1 MENDEAVTIG
11 VIGGSGLYQLFE
23 EGTAEELDVP
33 TPFGPT
39 SSPISIGTMSG
50 RRVAFLT
57 RHGREHSVAP
67 HRINHRA
74 NLWALR
80 SLGVR
85 AIVSSSAVGGLHPD
99 YAPGTFV
106 VTDQLIDRTFGRAD
120 TFFEDD
126 VQHLSFADPF
136 DPTLRRAAVDAIAAL
151 DVPFRPT
158 GTCVVIQGPRFSTRA
173 ESVWLREAGGHTI
186 NMTMTPEVPL
196 AAELG
201 IATVNLSFVTDAD
214 AGLAPTEDEAAA
226 AAAHAATADGAA
238 TADTAATGDAADDA
252 GTPVTHALVMER
264 LARAN
269 EVIVR
274 AIGGIVGAI
283 PADFTPR
290 ELVPAS
296 ASASIMQTQP
306 TAASTGPTMTAGTTA

>member
-23 EGTAEELDVP
+23 EGTADELDVP

-39 SSPISIGTMSG
+39 SSPISIGRMAG

-74 NLWALR
+74 NVWALR

-106 VTDQLIDRTFGRAD
+106 VTDQLIDRTWGRAD

-136 DPTLRRAAVDAIAAL
+136 DPTLRRAAIDAVARL

-173 ESVWLREAGGHTI
+173 ESVWLRQAGGHTI

-226 AAAHAATADGAA
+226 AASAVAASDPEV
-238 TADTAATGDAADDA
+238 DDA
-252 GTPVTHALVMER
+252 GAVVTHALVMER

-274 AIGGIVGAI
+274 AIGQIVAAI

-290 ELVPAS
+290 ELVPTS
-296 ASASIMQTQP
+296 ASASIMQAQP
-306 TAASTGPTMTAGTTA
+306 AATATATTGATA

>member
-23 EGTAEELDVP
+23 EGTADELDVP

-39 SSPISIGTMSG
+39 SSPISIGTMAG

-74 NLWALR
+74 NVWALR

-106 VTDQLIDRTFGRAD
+106 VTDQLIDRTWGRAD

-136 DPTLRRAAVDAIAAL
+136 DPTLRRAAIDAVAGL

-173 ESVWLREAGGHTI
+173 ESVWLRQAGGHTI

-226 AAAHAATADGAA
+226 AAAASGPDV
-238 TADTAATGDAADDA
+238 DDA
-252 GTPVTHALVMER
+252 GAVVTHALVMER

-274 AIGGIVGAI
+274 AIGQIVAAI

-290 ELVPAS
+290 ELVPTS
-296 ASASIMQTQP
+296 ASASIMQAQPAGP
-306 TAASTGPTMTAGTTA
+306 TATQAQPAATATTGATA

>member
-1 MENDEAVTIG
+1 MENEKTATIG
-11 VIGGSGLYQLFE
+11 VIGGSGLYELFE
-23 EGTAEELDVP
+23 PGTADEVDVP
-33 TPFGPT
+33 TPFGAT

-57 RHGREHSVAP
+57 RHGRAHSVAP
-67 HRINHRA
+67 HRIEHRA

-85 AIVSSSAVGGLHPD
+85 AVVSSSAVGGLHPD

-106 VTDQLIDRTFGRAD
+106 VTDQLIDRTWGRAD
-120 TFFEDD
+120 TYFEDE

-136 DPTLRRAAVDAIAAL
+136 DPVLRRAAIDAIAAL

-158 GTCVVIQGPRFSTRA
+158 GTCVVIQGPRFSSRA
-173 ESVWLREAGGHTI
+173 ESVWMRQAGGHTI
-186 NMTMTPEVPL
+186 NMTMSPEVPL

-201 IATVNLSFVTDAD
+201 IGTVNLSFVTDAD
-214 AGLAPTEDEAAA
+214 AGLAPATDE
-226 AAAHAATADGAA
+226 TASTSNGNGTGTG
-238 TADTAATGDAADDA
+238 TANTASPEA
-252 GTPVTHALVMER
+252 PVTHQAVMDR

-274 AIGGIVGAI
+274 AIGSIVAAV
-283 PADFTPR
+283 PDDYTPR

-296 ASASIMQTQP
+296 ASARVLGLRP
-306 TAASTGPTMTAGTTA
+306 

>member
-1 MENDEAVTIG
+1 MDNEKTATIG
-11 VIGGSGLYQLFE
+11 VIGGSGLYELFE
-23 EGTAEELDVP
+23 PGTADEIDVP
-33 TPFGPT
+33 TPFGAT
-39 SSPISIGTMSG
+39 SSPISVGTMSG

-57 RHGREHSVAP
+57 RHGRAHSVAP
-67 HRINHRA
+67 HRIEHRA

-85 AIVSSSAVGGLHPD
+85 AVVSSSAVGGLHPD

-106 VTDQLIDRTFGRAD
+106 VTDQLIDRTWGRAD
-120 TFFEDD
+120 TYFEDE

-136 DPTLRRAAVDAIAAL
+136 DPVLRRAAIDAIAAL

-158 GTCVVIQGPRFSTRA
+158 GTCVVIQGPRFSSRA
-173 ESVWLREAGGHTI
+173 ESVWMREAGGHTI
-186 NMTMTPEVPL
+186 NMTMSPEVPL

-201 IATVNLSFVTDAD
+201 IGTVNLSFVTDAD
-214 AGLAPTEDEAAA
+214 AGLAPATDETTSTSTGTGTGSTES
-226 AAAHAATADGAA
+226 TAS
-238 TADTAATGDAADDA
+238 TDA
-252 GTPVTHALVMER
+252 PVTHQAVMDR

-274 AIGGIVGAI
+274 AIGSIVAAI
-283 PADFTPR
+283 PDDYTPR

-296 ASASIMQTQP
+296 ASARVLELRP
-306 TAASTGPTMTAGTTA
+306 

>member
-1 MENDEAVTIG
+1 MTTTEPPVDGTTARIG
-11 VIGGSGLYQLFE
+11 VIGGSGLYRLFE
-23 EGTAEELDVP
+23 EGTADEIDVA

-39 SSPISIGTMSG
+39 SSPITVGTMSG
-50 RRVAFLT
+50 KRVAFLT

-67 HRINHRA
+67 HLINHRA
-74 NLWALR
+74 NVWALR

-106 VTDQLIDRTFGRAD
+106 VTDQLIDRTWGRAD
-120 TFFEDD
+120 TFFEDQ

-136 DPTLRRAAVDAIAAL
+136 DPVLRRAAIDAIAAL

-173 ESVWLREAGGHTI
+173 ESVWMREAGGHTI

-201 IATVNLSFVTDAD
+201 IGTVNLSYVTDAD
-214 AGLAPTEDEAAA
+214 AGLAPAAEET
-226 AAAHAATADGAA
+226 TA
-238 TADTAATGDAADDA
+238 ADTAPAEA
-252 GTPVTHALVMER
+252 PVTHAAVMER

-274 AIGGIVGAI
+274 AIGDVVAAL
-283 PADFTPR
+283 PDDWTPR
-290 ELVPAS
+290 ELVPAE
-296 ASASIMQTQP
+296 ASESVLRKAVG
-306 TAASTGPTMTAGTTA
+306 A

>member
-57 RHGREHSVAP
+57 RHGRAHSVAP

-74 NLWALR
+74 NVWALR

-136 DPTLRRAAVDAIAAL
+136 DPTLRRAAVEAIAAL

-173 ESVWLREAGGHTI
+173 ESVWLRQAGGHTI

-226 AAAHAATADGAA
+226 AAGGADV
-238 TADTAATGDAADDA
+238 DDA
-252 GTPVTHALVMER
+252 GAVVTHALVMER

-274 AIGGIVGAI
+274 AIGQIVAAI

-290 ELVPAS
+290 ELVPTS
-296 ASASIMQTQP
+296 ASASIMQAQP
-306 TAASTGPTMTAGTTA
+306 TGASVTQAQPTTGPTA

>member
-1 MENDEAVTIG
+1 MTTTGAVDETVGIG
-11 VIGGSGLYQLFE
+11 VIGGSGLYELFE
-23 EGTAEELDVP
+23 PGTADEVDVD

-39 SSPISIGTMSG
+39 SSPITIGTMAG
-50 RRVAFLT
+50 KRVAFLT
-57 RHGREHSVAP
+57 RHGRAHSVAP

-74 NLWALR
+74 NIWALR

-85 AIVSSSAVGGLHPD
+85 AVVSSSAVGGLHPD

-106 VTDQLIDRTFGRAD
+106 VTDQLIDRTWGRAD
-120 TFFEDD
+120 TFFEDA

-136 DPTLRRAAVDAIAAL
+136 DPVLRRAAVTAIEQL

-173 ESVWLREAGGHTI
+173 ESLWMRQAGGHTI

-201 IATVNLSFVTDAD
+201 IGTVNLSFVTDAD
-214 AGLAPTEDEAAA
+214 AGLAPAED
-226 AAAHAATADGAA
+226 DV
-238 TADTAATGDAADDA
+238 DAAEA
-252 GTPVTHALVMER
+252 PVTHGAVMER

-274 AIGGIVGAI
+274 AIGSIVAAI
-283 PADFTPR
+283 PDDYTPR
-290 ELVPAS
+290 ELVPAGASESVARS
-296 ASASIMQTQP
+296 ADAPATTP
-306 TAASTGPTMTAGTTA
+306 AARS

>member
-1 MENDEAVTIG
+1 VDNETTATIG
-11 VIGGSGLYQLFE
+11 VIGGSGLYELFE
-23 EGTAEELDVP
+23 PGTADEIDVT
-33 TPFGPT
+33 TPYGPT
-39 SSPISIGTMSG
+39 SSPISVGTMSG

-57 RHGREHSVAP
+57 RHGRAHSVAP
-67 HRINHRA
+67 HRIEHRA
-74 NLWALR
+74 NLWALK

-85 AIVSSSAVGGLHPD
+85 AVVSSSAVGGLHPD

-106 VTDQLIDRTFGRAD
+106 VTDQLIDRTWGRAD
-120 TFFEDD
+120 TYFEDE

-136 DPTLRRAAVDAIAAL
+136 DPVLRRAAIDAVAAL

-158 GTCVVIQGPRFSTRA
+158 GTCVVIQGPRFSSRA
-173 ESVWLREAGGHTI
+173 ESVWMRNAGGHTI

-201 IATVNLSFVTDAD
+201 IGTVNLSFVTDAD
-214 AGLAPTEDEAAA
+214 AGLAPTTD
-226 AAAHAATADGAA
+226 ATATTETA
-238 TADTAATGDAADDA
+238 ADTTTTDA
-252 GTPVTHALVMER
+252 PVTHQAVMDR

-274 AIGGIVGAI
+274 AIGSIVAAI
-283 PADFTPR
+283 PEDYTPR

-296 ASASIMQTQP
+296 A
-306 TAASTGPTMTAGTTA
+306 TARVMERRA

>member
-1 MENDEAVTIG
+1 MDNEKTATIG
-11 VIGGSGLYQLFE
+11 VIGGSGLYELFE
-23 EGTAEELDVP
+23 PGTADEIDVP
-33 TPFGPT
+33 TPFGAT
-39 SSPISIGTMSG
+39 SSPISVGTMSG

-57 RHGREHSVAP
+57 RHGRAHSVAP
-67 HRINHRA
+67 HRIEHRA

-85 AIVSSSAVGGLHPD
+85 AVVSSSAVGGLHPD

-106 VTDQLIDRTFGRAD
+106 VTDQLIDRTWGRAD
-120 TFFEDD
+120 TYFEDE

-136 DPTLRRAAVDAIAAL
+136 DPVLRRAAIDAIAAL

-158 GTCVVIQGPRFSTRA
+158 GTCVVIQGPRFSSRA
-173 ESVWLREAGGHTI
+173 ESVWMREAGGHTI
-186 NMTMTPEVPL
+186 NMTMSPEVPL

-201 IATVNLSFVTDAD
+201 IGTVNLSFVTDAD
-214 AGLAPTEDEAAA
+214 AGLAPATDETTSTGTTTASTASTTSTEA
-226 AAAHAATADGAA
+226 
-238 TADTAATGDAADDA
+238 
-252 GTPVTHALVMER
+252 PVTHQAVMDR

-274 AIGGIVGAI
+274 AIGSIVAAI
-283 PADFTPR
+283 PDDYAPR

-296 ASASIMQTQP
+296 ASARVLELRP
-306 TAASTGPTMTAGTTA
+306 

>member
-23 EGTAEELDVP
+23 EGTADELDVP

-39 SSPISIGTMSG
+39 SSPISIGTMAG

-74 NLWALR
+74 NVWALR

-106 VTDQLIDRTFGRAD
+106 VTDQLIDRTWGRAD

-136 DPTLRRAAVDAIAAL
+136 DPTLRRAAIDAVAGL

-173 ESVWLREAGGHTI
+173 ESVWLRQAGGHTI

-226 AAAHAATADGAA
+226 AAAAAASGPDV
-238 TADTAATGDAADDA
+238 DDA
-252 GTPVTHALVMER
+252 GAVVTHALVMER

-274 AIGGIVGAI
+274 AIGQIVAAI

-290 ELVPAS
+290 ELVPTS
-296 ASASIMQTQP
+296 ASASIMQAQP
-306 TAASTGPTMTAGTTA
+306 TATKAQPAATATTGATA

>member
-1 MENDEAVTIG
+1 VDNQKTATIG
-11 VIGGSGLYQLFE
+11 VIGGSGLYELFE
-23 EGTAEELDVP
+23 PGTADEIDVP
-33 TPFGPT
+33 TPFGAT

-67 HRINHRA
+67 HRIEHRA

-85 AIVSSSAVGGLHPD
+85 AVVSSSAVGGLHPD

-106 VTDQLIDRTFGRAD
+106 VTDQLIDRSWGRAD
-120 TFFEDD
+120 TYFEDE

-136 DPTLRRAAVDAIAAL
+136 DPVLRRAAIDAIAAL

-173 ESVWLREAGGHTI
+173 ESVWLRAAGGHTI
-186 NMTMTPEVPL
+186 NMTMSPEVPL

-201 IATVNLSFVTDAD
+201 MGTVNLSFVTDAD
-214 AGLAPTEDEAAA
+214 AGLAP
-226 AAAHAATADGAA
+226 
-238 TADTAATGDAADDA
+238 AADDTA
-252 GTPVTHALVMER
+252 GSSDTASSDGTSATGTPATPEAPVTHQAVMDR

-274 AIGGIVGAI
+274 AIGSIVAAV
-283 PADFTPR
+283 PDDYTPR

-296 ASASIMQTQP
+296 VSARIAELRP
-306 TAASTGPTMTAGTTA
+306 

>member
-226 AAAHAATADGAA
+226 AAADAATADA
-238 TADTAATGDAADDA
+238 ADTADDA
-252 GTPVTHALVMER
+252 GAPVTHALVMER

-296 ASASIMQTQP
+296 ASASIVQTQP
-306 TAASTGPTMTAGTTA
+306 TAASTGPTTTAGTTA

>member
-57 RHGREHSVAP
+57 RHGRAHSVAP

-74 NLWALR
+74 NVWALR

-136 DPTLRRAAVDAIAAL
+136 DPTLRRAAVEAIAAL

-173 ESVWLREAGGHTI
+173 ESVWLRQAGGHTI

-214 AGLAPTEDEAAA
+214 AGLAPSEHEAAA
-226 AAAHAATADGAA
+226 AAAANAATADGA
-238 TADTAATGDAADDA
+238 DAPDDA
-252 GTPVTHALVMER
+252 GAPVTHALVMER

-274 AIGGIVGAI
+274 AIGQIVAAI

-290 ELVPAS
+290 ELVPTS
-296 ASASIMQTQP
+296 ASASIMQAHP
-306 TAASTGPTMTAGTTA
+306 TGATTGPTA

>member
-1 MENDEAVTIG
+1 MIG
-11 VIGGSGLYQLFE
+11 VIGGSGLYELFE
-23 EGTAEELDVP
+23 AGTAEERTVA
-33 TPFGPT
+33 TPFGET

-57 RHGREHSVAP
+57 RHGRSHSVAP

-74 NLWALR
+74 NTWALR

-106 VTDQLIDRTFGRAD
+106 VTDQLIDRTWGRSD

-136 DPTLRRAAVDAIAAL
+136 DPVLRAAAVEAVAAL
-151 DVPFRPT
+151 GVPHRTT

-173 ESVWLREAGGHTI
+173 ESVWMREAGGHTI

-201 IATVNLSFVTDAD
+201 IGTVNLSFVTDAD
-214 AGLAPTEDEAAA
+214 AGLELAAGPDDE
-226 AAAHAATADGAA
+226 
-238 TADTAATGDAADDA
+238 
-252 GTPVTHALVMER
+252 PVTHAAVMER
-264 LARAN
+264 LKRAN

-274 AIGGIVGAI
+274 AIGSIVAAI
-283 PADFTPR
+283 PEDFTPR
-290 ELVPAS
+290 ELVPTTAS
-296 ASASIMQTQP
+296 ASVLALP
-306 TAASTGPTMTAGTTA
+306 VNAPGATA

>member
-1 MENDEAVTIG
+1 MTTTGAVDETRIG
-11 VIGGSGLYQLFE
+11 VIGGSGLYELFE
-23 EGTAEELDVP
+23 AGTADEIDVD
-33 TPFGPT
+33 TRFGPT
-39 SSPISIGTMSG
+39 SSPISIGTMAG
-50 RRVAFLT
+50 KRVAFLT
-57 RHGREHSVAP
+57 RHGRAHSVAP

-85 AIVSSSAVGGLHPD
+85 AVVSSSAVGGLHPD

-106 VTDQLIDRTFGRAD
+106 VTDQLIDRTWGRAD
-120 TFFEDD
+120 TFFEDA

-136 DPTLRRAAVDAIAAL
+136 DPVLRGVAVDALAQL

-173 ESVWLREAGGHTI
+173 ESVWMREAGGHTI

-201 IATVNLSFVTDAD
+201 IGTVNLSFVTDAD
-214 AGLAPTEDEAAA
+214 AGLAPSEDEAAA
-226 AAAHAATADGAA
+226 AAAGE
-238 TADTAATGDAADDA
+238 
-252 GTPVTHALVMER
+252 TPVTHALVMER

-274 AIGGIVGAI
+274 AIGSIVGAI
-283 PADFTPR
+283 PDDYSPR
-290 ELVPAS
+290 ELVPAEAS
-296 ASASIMQTQP
+296 ASALAATGA
-306 TAASTGPTMTAGTTA
+306 TA

>member
-23 EGTAEELDVP
+23 EGTADELDVP

-74 NLWALR
+74 NVWALR

-106 VTDQLIDRTFGRAD
+106 VTDQLIDRTWGRAD

-136 DPTLRRAAVDAIAAL
+136 DPTLRRAAIDAVAGL

-173 ESVWLREAGGHTI
+173 ESVWLRQAGGHTI

-226 AAAHAATADGAA
+226 DAAAA
-238 TADTAATGDAADDA
+238 ADTAAAASGPGVDDA
-252 GTPVTHALVMER
+252 GAVVTHALVMER

-274 AIGGIVGAI
+274 AIGQIVAAI
-283 PADFTPR
+283 PDDFTPR
-290 ELVPAS
+290 ELVPTS

-306 TAASTGPTMTAGTTA
+306 TGATPTQAQPAATATTGATA

>member
-1 MENDEAVTIG
+1 VEDDVTTTGAVDETRIG
-11 VIGGSGLYQLFE
+11 VIGGSGLYELFE
-23 EGTAEELDVP
+23 AGTADEIDVD

-39 SSPISIGTMSG
+39 SSPISIGTMAG
-50 RRVAFLT
+50 KRVAFLT
-57 RHGREHSVAP
+57 RHGRAHSVAP

-85 AIVSSSAVGGLHPD
+85 AVVSSSAVGGLHPD

-106 VTDQLIDRTFGRAD
+106 VTDQLIDRTWGRAD
-120 TFFEDD
+120 TFFEDA

-136 DPTLRRAAVDAIAAL
+136 DPVLRRVAVDALAQL

-158 GTCVVIQGPRFSTRA
+158 GTCVVIQGPRFSTGA
-173 ESVWLREAGGHTI
+173 ESVWMREAGGHTI

-201 IATVNLSFVTDAD
+201 IGTVNLSFVTDAD
-214 AGLAPTEDEAAA
+214 AGLAPAEDEESGEA
-226 AAAHAATADGAA
+226 
-238 TADTAATGDAADDA
+238 
-252 GTPVTHALVMER
+252 PVTHGMVMER

-274 AIGGIVGAI
+274 AIGSIVGAI
-283 PADFTPR
+283 PDDYSPR
-290 ELVPAS
+290 ELVPAEAS
-296 ASASIMQTQP
+296 ASALASAGSR
-306 TAASTGPTMTAGTTA
+306 TATRATA

>member
-1 MENDEAVTIG
+1 MENDVSTTRAVDGTTVGIG
-11 VIGGSGLYQLFE
+11 VIGGSGLYELFE
-23 EGTAEELDVP
+23 SGTADELDVD

-50 RRVAFLT
+50 KRVAFLT
-57 RHGREHSVAP
+57 RHGRTHSVAP

-106 VTDQLIDRTFGRAD
+106 VTDQLVDRTWGRAD
-120 TFFEDD
+120 TFFEDA

-136 DPTLRRAAVDAIAAL
+136 DPVLRGVAVRALEQL

-173 ESVWLREAGGHTI
+173 ESVWLRAAGGHTI

-201 IATVNLSFVTDAD
+201 IGTVNLSFVTDAD
-214 AGLAPTEDEAAA
+214 AGLAPAE
-226 AAAHAATADGAA
+226 GAA
-238 TADTAATGDAADDA
+238 DA
-252 GTPVTHALVMER
+252 GAPVTHGMVMER
-264 LARAN
+264 LAHAN

-274 AIGGIVGAI
+274 AIGSIVGAI
-283 PADFTPR
+283 SDDYSPR
-290 ELVPAS
+290 ELVPAEAS
-296 ASASIMQTQP
+296 ASALAATGA
-306 TAASTGPTMTAGTTA
+306 TA

>member
-23 EGTAEELDVP
+23 EGTAEERDVP

-39 SSPISIGTMSG
+39 SSPISIGTMAG

-74 NLWALR
+74 NVWALR

-106 VTDQLIDRTFGRAD
+106 VTDQLIDRTWGRAD

-136 DPTLRRAAVDAIAAL
+136 DPTLRRAAIDAVAGL

-214 AGLAPTEDEAAA
+214 AGLAPTEDEAEAEAEAA
-226 AAAHAATADGAA
+226 AAA
-238 TADTAATGDAADDA
+238 AATGSDVDDA
-252 GTPVTHALVMER
+252 GATVTHGLVMER

-274 AIGGIVGAI
+274 AIGEIVGAI

-296 ASASIMQTQP
+296 ASASIVQRGAGSTTGA
-306 TAASTGPTMTAGTTA
+306 TA

>member
-1 MENDEAVTIG
+1 MTTTGAVDETVGIG
-11 VIGGSGLYQLFE
+11 VIGGSGLYELFE
-23 EGTAEELDVP
+23 PGTADEVDVD
-33 TPFGPT
+33 TPFGAT
-39 SSPISIGTMSG
+39 SSPISIGTMAG
-50 RRVAFLT
+50 KRVAFLT
-57 RHGREHSVAP
+57 RHGRAHSVAP

-85 AIVSSSAVGGLHPD
+85 AVVSSSAVGGLHPD

-106 VTDQLIDRTFGRAD
+106 VTDQLIDRTWGRAD

-136 DPTLRRAAVDAIAAL
+136 DPVLRRVAVAAIEQL

-173 ESVWLREAGGHTI
+173 ESVWMRGAGGHTI

-201 IATVNLSFVTDAD
+201 IGTVNLSFVTDAD

-226 AAAHAATADGAA
+226 AAA
-238 TADTAATGDAADDA
+238 DA
-252 GTPVTHALVMER
+252 GTAGETPVTHALVMER

-274 AIGGIVGAI
+274 AIGSIVAAI
-283 PADFTPR
+283 PDDYTPR
-290 ELVPAS
+290 ELVPA
-296 ASASIMQTQP
+296 
-306 TAASTGPTMTAGTTA
+306 AASETITSTSTTTTSTAGATA

>member
-1 MENDEAVTIG
+1 MENDVTIG
-11 VIGGSGLYQLFE
+11 VIGGSGLYELFE
-23 EGTAEELDVP
+23 AGTAEERTVA
-33 TPFGPT
+33 TPFGET

-57 RHGREHSVAP
+57 RHGRSHSVAP

-74 NLWALR
+74 NTWALR

-106 VTDQLIDRTFGRAD
+106 VTDQLIDRTWGRSD

-136 DPTLRRAAVDAIAAL
+136 DPVLRAAAVEAVAAL
-151 DVPFRPT
+151 GVPHRTT

-173 ESVWLREAGGHTI
+173 ESVWMREAGGHTI

-201 IATVNLSFVTDAD
+201 IGTVNLSFVTDAD
-214 AGLAPTEDEAAA
+214 AGLELAAGPDDE
-226 AAAHAATADGAA
+226 
-238 TADTAATGDAADDA
+238 
-252 GTPVTHALVMER
+252 PVTHAAVMER
-264 LARAN
+264 LKRAN

-274 AIGGIVGAI
+274 AIGSIVAAI
-283 PADFTPR
+283 PEEFTPR
-290 ELVPAS
+290 ELVPTTAS
-296 ASASIMQTQP
+296 ASVLALPVNGPGAS
-306 TAASTGPTMTAGTTA
+306 A

>member
-1 MENDEAVTIG
+1 MDETRIG
-11 VIGGSGLYQLFE
+11 VIGGSGLYELFE
-23 EGTAEELDVP
+23 PGTADEVDVD
-33 TPFGPT
+33 TPFGAT
-39 SSPISIGTMSG
+39 SSPISIGTMAG
-50 RRVAFLT
+50 KRVAFLT
-57 RHGREHSVAP
+57 RHGRAHSVAP

-85 AIVSSSAVGGLHPD
+85 AVVSSSAVGGLHPD

-106 VTDQLIDRTFGRAD
+106 VTDQLIDRTWGRAD
-120 TFFEDD
+120 TFFEDA

-136 DPTLRRAAVDAIAAL
+136 DPVLRRVAIGAIEGL

-173 ESVWLREAGGHTI
+173 ESIWMREAGGHTI

-201 IATVNLSFVTDAD
+201 IGTVNLSFVTDAD
-214 AGLAPTEDEAAA
+214 AGLAPSEAEAEAQAAA
-226 AAAHAATADGAA
+226 G
-238 TADTAATGDAADDA
+238 TGEA
-252 GTPVTHALVMER
+252 PVTHGMVMER

-274 AIGGIVGAI
+274 AIGSIVAAI
-283 PADFTPR
+283 PDDYTPR
-290 ELVPAS
+290 ELVPAEAS
-296 ASASIMQTQP
+296 ASAMTSARPAAATTGA
-306 TAASTGPTMTAGTTA
+306 TA

>member
-1 MENDEAVTIG
+1 VDNETTATIG
-11 VIGGSGLYQLFE
+11 VIGGSGLYELFE
-23 EGTAEELDVP
+23 PGTADEIDVT
-33 TPFGPT
+33 TPYGPT

-57 RHGREHSVAP
+57 RHGRAHSVAP
-67 HRINHRA
+67 HRIEHRA
-74 NLWALR
+74 NLWALK

-85 AIVSSSAVGGLHPD
+85 AVVSSSAVGGLHPD

-106 VTDQLIDRTFGRAD
+106 VTDQLIDRTWGRAD
-120 TFFEDD
+120 TYFEDE

-136 DPTLRRAAVDAIAAL
+136 DPVLRRAAIDAVAAL

-158 GTCVVIQGPRFSTRA
+158 GTCVVIQGPRFSSRA
-173 ESVWLREAGGHTI
+173 ESVWMRNAGGHTI

-201 IATVNLSFVTDAD
+201 IGTVNLSFVTDAD
-214 AGLAPTEDEAAA
+214 AGLAPTTD
-226 AAAHAATADGAA
+226 ATATTETA
-238 TADTAATGDAADDA
+238 ADTTTTDA
-252 GTPVTHALVMER
+252 PVTHQAVMDR

-274 AIGGIVGAI
+274 AIGSIVAAI
-283 PADFTPR
+283 PEDYTPR

-296 ASASIMQTQP
+296 A
-306 TAASTGPTMTAGTTA
+306 TARVMERRA

>member
-23 EGTAEELDVP
+23 EGTADELDVP

-39 SSPISIGTMSG
+39 SSPISIGTMAG

-74 NLWALR
+74 NVWALR

-85 AIVSSSAVGGLHPD
+85 AVVSSSAVGGLHPD

-106 VTDQLIDRTFGRAD
+106 VTDQLIDRTWGRAD

-136 DPTLRRAAVDAIAAL
+136 DPTLRRAAIDAVAGL

-173 ESVWLREAGGHTI
+173 ESVWLRQAGGHTI

-226 AAAHAATADGAA
+226 AAAASSPDV
-238 TADTAATGDAADDA
+238 DDA
-252 GTPVTHALVMER
+252 GAVVTHALVMER

-274 AIGGIVGAI
+274 AIGRIVAAV

-290 ELVPAS
+290 ELVPTS
-296 ASASIMQTQP
+296 ASARIMQARP
-306 TAASTGPTMTAGTTA
+306 TADATDDATANAGVTA

>member
-1 MENDEAVTIG
+1 MENDVTTTGAVDETRIG
-11 VIGGSGLYQLFE
+11 VIGGSGLYELFE
-23 EGTAEELDVP
+23 PGTADEIDVD
-33 TPFGPT
+33 TPFGAT
-39 SSPISIGTMSG
+39 SSPISIGTMAG
-50 RRVAFLT
+50 KRVAFLT
-57 RHGREHSVAP
+57 RHGRAHSVAP

-85 AIVSSSAVGGLHPD
+85 AVVSSSAVGGLHPD

-106 VTDQLIDRTFGRAD
+106 VTDQLIDRTWGRAD
-120 TFFEDD
+120 TFFEDA

-136 DPTLRRAAVDAIAAL
+136 DPVLRRVAIGAIERL

-173 ESVWLREAGGHTI
+173 ESVWMREAGGHTI

-201 IATVNLSFVTDAD
+201 IGTVNLSFVTDAD
-214 AGLAPTEDEAAA
+214 AGLAPSEAEAEAQAAA
-226 AAAHAATADGAA
+226 G
-238 TADTAATGDAADDA
+238 TGEA
-252 GTPVTHALVMER
+252 PVTHGMVMER

-274 AIGGIVGAI
+274 AIGSIVAAI
-283 PADFTPR
+283 PDDYTPR
-290 ELVPAS
+290 ELVPAEAS
-296 ASASIMQTQP
+296 ASAMTSARPAAATTGA
-306 TAASTGPTMTAGTTA
+306 TA

>member
-1 MENDEAVTIG
+1 VENEKTATIG
-11 VIGGSGLYQLFE
+11 VIGGSGLYELFE
-23 EGTAEELDVP
+23 PGTADEVDVP
-33 TPFGPT
+33 TPFGAT

-57 RHGREHSVAP
+57 RHGRAHSVAP
-67 HRINHRA
+67 HRIEHRA

-85 AIVSSSAVGGLHPD
+85 AVVSSSAVGGLHPD

-106 VTDQLIDRTFGRAD
+106 VTDQLIDRTWGRAD
-120 TFFEDD
+120 TYFEDE

-136 DPTLRRAAVDAIAAL
+136 DPVLRRAAIDAIAAL

-158 GTCVVIQGPRFSTRA
+158 GTCVVIQGPRFSSRA
-173 ESVWLREAGGHTI
+173 ESVWMRQAGGHTI
-186 NMTMTPEVPL
+186 NMTMSPEVPL

-201 IATVNLSFVTDAD
+201 IGTVNLSFVTDAD
-214 AGLAPTEDEAAA
+214 AGLAPATDE
-226 AAAHAATADGAA
+226 TASTSNGNGTS
-238 TADTAATGDAADDA
+238 TANTASPEA
-252 GTPVTHALVMER
+252 PVTHQAVMDR

-274 AIGGIVGAI
+274 AIGSIVAAV
-283 PADFTPR
+283 PDDYTPR

-296 ASASIMQTQP
+296 ASARVLGLRP
-306 TAASTGPTMTAGTTA
+306 

>member
-1 MENDEAVTIG
+1 MENEKTATIG
-11 VIGGSGLYQLFE
+11 VIGGSGLYELFE
-23 EGTAEELDVP
+23 PGTADEIDVP
-33 TPFGPT
+33 TPFGAT

-57 RHGREHSVAP
+57 RHGRTHSVAP
-67 HRINHRA
+67 HRIEHRA

-85 AIVSSSAVGGLHPD
+85 AVVSSSAVGGLHPD

-106 VTDQLIDRTFGRAD
+106 VTDQLIDRTWGRAD
-120 TFFEDD
+120 TYFEDE

-136 DPTLRRAAVDAIAAL
+136 DPVLRRAAIDAIAAL

-158 GTCVVIQGPRFSTRA
+158 GTCVVIQGPRFSSRA
-173 ESVWLREAGGHTI
+173 ESVWMREAGGHTI
-186 NMTMTPEVPL
+186 NMTMSPEVPL

-201 IATVNLSFVTDAD
+201 IGTVNLSFVTDAD
-214 AGLAPTEDEAAA
+214 AGLAPAADETAAGAAA
-226 AAAHAATADGAA
+226 GDDQAATQA
-238 TADTAATGDAADDA
+238 
-252 GTPVTHALVMER
+252 PVTHQAATEAPVTHQAVMDR

-269 EVIVR
+269 EVIIR
-274 AIGGIVGAI
+274 AIGSIVAAV
-283 PADFTPR
+283 PDDYTPR

-296 ASASIMQTQP
+296 ASARVLELRP
-306 TAASTGPTMTAGTTA
+306 

>member
-1 MENDEAVTIG
+1 VENDVTTTGAVDETRVGIG
-11 VIGGSGLYQLFE
+11 VIGGSGLYELFE
-23 EGTAEELDVP
+23 AGTADEVDVD

-50 RRVAFLT
+50 KRVAFLT
-57 RHGREHSVAP
+57 RHGRTHSVAP

-85 AIVSSSAVGGLHPD
+85 ALVSSSAVGGLHPD

-106 VTDQLIDRTFGRAD
+106 VTDQLIDRTWGRAD
-120 TFFEDD
+120 TFFEDA

-136 DPTLRRAAVDAIAAL
+136 DPVLRRAAIDAIAGL

-173 ESVWLREAGGHTI
+173 ESVWMREAGGHTI

-201 IATVNLSFVTDAD
+201 IGTVNLSFVTDAD
-214 AGLAPTEDEAAA
+214 AGLAPNEDDAAA
-226 AAAHAATADGAA
+226 AGEA
-238 TADTAATGDAADDA
+238 
-252 GTPVTHALVMER
+252 PVTHALVMER

-274 AIGGIVGAI
+274 AIGSIVAAV
-283 PADFTPR
+283 PEDYNPR
-290 ELVPAS
+290 ELVPAEAS
-296 ASASIMQTQP
+296 ERAHASAGSTTTGA
-306 TAASTGPTMTAGTTA
+306 TA

>member
-1 MENDEAVTIG
+1 MDETRIG
-11 VIGGSGLYQLFE
+11 VIGGSGLYELFE
-23 EGTAEELDVP
+23 PGTADEVDVD
-33 TPFGPT
+33 TPFGAT
-39 SSPISIGTMSG
+39 SSPISIGTMAG
-50 RRVAFLT
+50 KRVAFLT
-57 RHGREHSVAP
+57 RHGRAHSVAP

-85 AIVSSSAVGGLHPD
+85 AVVSSSAVGGLHPD

-106 VTDQLIDRTFGRAD
+106 VTDQLIDRTWGRAD
-120 TFFEDD
+120 TFFEDA

-136 DPTLRRAAVDAIAAL
+136 DPVLRRVAIGAIERL

-173 ESVWLREAGGHTI
+173 ESVWMREAGGHTI

-201 IATVNLSFVTDAD
+201 IGTVNLSFVTDAD
-214 AGLAPTEDEAAA
+214 AGLAPSEAEAEAQAAA
-226 AAAHAATADGAA
+226 G
-238 TADTAATGDAADDA
+238 TGEA
-252 GTPVTHALVMER
+252 PVTHGMVMER

-274 AIGGIVGAI
+274 AIGSIVAAI
-283 PADFTPR
+283 PDDYTPR
-290 ELVPAS
+290 ELVPAEAS
-296 ASASIMQTQP
+296 ASAMTSARPAAATTGA
-306 TAASTGPTMTAGTTA
+306 TA

>member
-23 EGTAEELDVP
+23 EGTADELDVP

-39 SSPISIGTMSG
+39 SSPISIGTMAG

-74 NLWALR
+74 NVWALR

-106 VTDQLIDRTFGRAD
+106 VTDQLIDRTWGRAD

-136 DPTLRRAAVDAIAAL
+136 DPTLRRAAIDAVAGL

-173 ESVWLREAGGHTI
+173 ESVWLRQAGGHTI

-226 AAAHAATADGAA
+226 TAAASGPDV
-238 TADTAATGDAADDA
+238 DDA
-252 GTPVTHALVMER
+252 GAVVTHALVMER

-274 AIGGIVGAI
+274 AIGQIVAAI

-290 ELVPAS
+290 ELVPTS

-306 TAASTGPTMTAGTTA
+306 TAAATTKAQPTTTTGATA

>member
-1 MENDEAVTIG
+1 VDNEKTATIG
-11 VIGGSGLYQLFE
+11 VIGGSGLYELFE
-23 EGTAEELDVP
+23 PGTADEIDVP
-33 TPFGPT
+33 TPFGAT
-39 SSPISIGTMSG
+39 SSPISVGTMSG

-57 RHGREHSVAP
+57 RHGRAHSVAP
-67 HRINHRA
+67 HRIEHRA

-85 AIVSSSAVGGLHPD
+85 AVVSSSAVGGLHPD

-106 VTDQLIDRTFGRAD
+106 VTDQLIDRTWGRAD
-120 TFFEDD
+120 TYFEDE

-136 DPTLRRAAVDAIAAL
+136 DPVLRRAAIDAIAAL

-158 GTCVVIQGPRFSTRA
+158 GTCVVIQGPRFSSRA
-173 ESVWLREAGGHTI
+173 ESVWMREAGGHTI
-186 NMTMTPEVPL
+186 NMTMSPEVPL

-201 IATVNLSFVTDAD
+201 IGTVNLSFVTDAD
-214 AGLAPTEDEAAA
+214 AGLAPATDETTSTSTGSTES
-226 AAAHAATADGAA
+226 TAS
-238 TADTAATGDAADDA
+238 TASTDA
-252 GTPVTHALVMER
+252 PVTHQAVMDR

-274 AIGGIVGAI
+274 AIGSIVAAI
-283 PADFTPR
+283 PDDYAPR

-296 ASASIMQTQP
+296 ASARVLELRP
-306 TAASTGPTMTAGTTA
+306 

>member
-23 EGTAEELDVP
+23 EGTADELDVP

-39 SSPISIGTMSG
+39 SSPISIGRMAG

-74 NLWALR
+74 NVWALR

-106 VTDQLIDRTFGRAD
+106 VTDQLIDRTWGRAD

-136 DPTLRRAAVDAIAAL
+136 DPTLRRAAIDAVAGL

-173 ESVWLREAGGHTI
+173 ESVWLRQAGGHTI

-226 AAAHAATADGAA
+226 AASGPDV
-238 TADTAATGDAADDA
+238 DDA
-252 GTPVTHALVMER
+252 GAVVTHALVMER

-274 AIGGIVGAI
+274 AIGQIVAAI

-290 ELVPAS
+290 ELVPTS
-296 ASASIMQTQP
+296 ASASIMQAQPAGP
-306 TAASTGPTMTAGTTA
+306 TATQAQPAATATTGPTA

>member
-1 MENDEAVTIG
+1 MENDQTHVDIG
-11 VIGGSGLYQLFE
+11 VIGGSGLYELFE
-23 EGTAEELDVP
+23 AGTADEIDVP

-39 SSPISIGTMSG
+39 SSPISVGTMSG
-50 RRVAFLT
+50 KRVAFLT

-106 VTDQLIDRTFGRAD
+106 VTDQLIDRTWGRAD
-120 TFFEDD
+120 TFFEDA

-136 DPTLRRAAVDAIAAL
+136 DPVLRRVAIGAIEQL

-201 IATVNLSFVTDAD
+201 IGTVNLSFVTDAD
-214 AGLAPTEDEAAA
+214 AGLAPSEDEFAAA
-226 AAAHAATADGAA
+226 GEA
-238 TADTAATGDAADDA
+238 
-252 GTPVTHALVMER
+252 PVTHAVVMER

-274 AIGGIVGAI
+274 AIGSIVGAI
-283 PADFTPR
+283 PDDFTPR
-290 ELVPAS
+290 ELVPA
-296 ASASIMQTQP
+296 
-306 TAASTGPTMTAGTTA
+306 AASEQAHAAASERAAAATAPGATA

>member
-1 MENDEAVTIG
+1 VENEKTATIG
-11 VIGGSGLYQLFE
+11 VIGGSGLYELFE
-23 EGTAEELDVP
+23 PGTADEVDVP

-57 RHGREHSVAP
+57 RHGRAHSVAP
-67 HRINHRA
+67 HRIEHRA

-85 AIVSSSAVGGLHPD
+85 AVVSSSAVGGLHPD

-106 VTDQLIDRTFGRAD
+106 VTDQLIDRTWGRAD
-120 TFFEDD
+120 TYFEDE

-136 DPTLRRAAVDAIAAL
+136 DPVLRRAAIDAVAAL

-158 GTCVVIQGPRFSTRA
+158 GTCVVIQGPRFSSRA
-173 ESVWLREAGGHTI
+173 ESVWMREAGGHTI
-186 NMTMTPEVPL
+186 NMTMSPEVPL

-201 IATVNLSFVTDAD
+201 IGTVNLSFVTDAD
-214 AGLAPTEDEAAA
+214 AGLAPATDDTTGTGTGTGTGNGNGNETGGTGSTAAA
-226 AAAHAATADGAA
+226 EA
-238 TADTAATGDAADDA
+238 
-252 GTPVTHALVMER
+252 PVTHQAVMDR

-269 EVIVR
+269 QVIVR
-274 AIGGIVGAI
+274 AIGSIVASI
-283 PADFTPR
+283 PQDYTPR

-296 ASASIMQTQP
+296 A
-306 TAASTGPTMTAGTTA
+306 TARVLELRP

>member
-23 EGTAEELDVP
+23 EGAADELDVP

-39 SSPISIGTMSG
+39 SSPISIGTMAG

-74 NLWALR
+74 NVWALR

-106 VTDQLIDRTFGRAD
+106 VTDQLIDRTWGRAD

-136 DPTLRRAAVDAIAAL
+136 DPTLRRAAIDAVAGL

-173 ESVWLREAGGHTI
+173 ESVWLRQAGGHTI

-226 AAAHAATADGAA
+226 AAASGPDV
-238 TADTAATGDAADDA
+238 DDA
-252 GTPVTHALVMER
+252 GAVVTHALVMER

-274 AIGGIVGAI
+274 AIGQIVAAI
-283 PADFTPR
+283 PADFEPR
-290 ELVPAS
+290 ELVPTS
-296 ASASIMQTQP
+296 ASASIMQAQP
-306 TAASTGPTMTAGTTA
+306 VVTTTGASIMQAQPVATTTGATA